1 MKKVI
6 FKGCAT
12 ALVTPFTNDGIN
24 FEELRKLIEFQ
35 ILEGIDGLVICGTT
49 GESSTM
55 SLAEKKSVI
64 DFSVKVANCRVPI
77 IAGTGGNNTA
87 DAVAMSKYAE
97 SVGADALLLVTPY
110 YNKTTQKGL
119 IAHFSKIAERV
130 NIPIILYN
138 VPSRTGLNIEPE
150 ICLESSKIPNI
161 VAIKEASGNI
171 SQVAKI
177 ANLCNDELTIY
188 SGNDDQ
194 ILPILSLGGLGV
206 ISVLSNVYP
215 KFVHELVMDYLTGNW
230 QKATASQIYS
240 LPLIN
245 ALFSE
250 VNPIP
255 IKYALNKIGFNC
267 GIPRLPLIELSDKN
281 KERIDTLLKETSKI
295 TILYYAFLLIFLWFL
310 YINSNF

>member
-1 MKKVI
+1 MKKVV

-55 SLAEKKSVI
+55 SLVEKKSVI
-64 DFSVKVANCRVPI
+64 DFSVKVANGRVPI

-97 SVGADALLLVTPY
+97 SVGADGLLLVTPY

-119 IAHFSKIAERV
+119 IAHFSKIAESV

-150 ICLESSKIPNI
+150 ICLELSKIPNI

-215 KFVHELVMDYLTGNW
+215 KFVHEMVMDYLTGNW

-295 TILYYAFLLIFLWFL
+295 TI
-310 YINSNF
+310 